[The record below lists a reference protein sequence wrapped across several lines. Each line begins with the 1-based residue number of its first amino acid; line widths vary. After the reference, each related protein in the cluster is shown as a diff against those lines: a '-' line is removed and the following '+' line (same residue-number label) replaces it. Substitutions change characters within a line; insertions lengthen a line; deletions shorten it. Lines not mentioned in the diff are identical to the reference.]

1 MSWNVIKYKHYL
13 LCLDPNQTEF
23 VFFWKPVLGKLRF
36 PT

>member
-23 VFFWKPVLGKLRF
+23 VFFGNLYSVN
-36 PT
+36 